1 MKRLGEELA
10 EGAEMSLYDPVL
22 MKHAKT
28 PYGFGRVERDDR
40 DDGAGPVTACDT
52 NRPCGDRVCFHVVAE
67 PGASTVRVRFEGEG
81 CALAIGAA
89 SALCEAVDGRELVEA
104 RRIVSG
110 FALALTDPAHDER
123 VTGDLAHFARA
134 RAFPARVACVTLGS
148 AVLSHA
154 LDRLTPEG
162 GPDDRR
168 YPDR

>member
-1 MKRLGEELA
+1 
-10 EGAEMSLYDPVL
+10 MSLYDPVL
-22 MKHAKT
+22 MRHAKT
-28 PYGFGRVERDDR
+28 PYGFGRPEGEAARE
-40 DDGAGPVTACDT
+40 TSCDT
-52 NRPCGDRVCFHVVAE
+52 NRPCGDRVCFHVAAD

-89 SALCEAVDGRELVEA
+89 SALCQAVDGRTFAEA

-110 FALALTDPAHDER
+110 FALALTDLGHDEG
-123 VTGDLAHFARA
+123 VTGDLAHFARV

-148 AVLSHA
+148 AVLSSA

-168 YPDR
+168 YHDR